1 MLKYSLIDI
10 KDYVLKLA
18 ELIAEVIRV
27 DVEIVDKNM
36 TRIAGTGRYGS
47 FIGKSLEGE
56 SFIYKR
62 VIESGK
68 KLVVENPGFHKFCS
82 DCRMKHSCG
91 EKFECCTPVIIEREV
106 VGVIALICFT
116 DEQKKIILAKLKEY
130 SDFLDKMAELIASK
144 AKENF
149 EELQKERIIAQ
160 SKAEAVNEITLD
172 SIIGEDIKIK
182 ELKNKL
188 RNIADS
194 YANILF
200 TGESGCGKEL
210 FARAVHYE
218 GKRRN
223 CPFIAVN
230 CGAIPEALLE
240 SELFGYA
247 AGAFTGANKTG
258 KIGKFELANNG
269 TIFLD
274 EIGDMPLQLQVK
286 LLRVLQ
292 DRVVIP
298 IGSNKPIKVNVRVIS
313 ATNKN
318 LEELIKIGSF
328 REDLYYRI
336 NVIPLEIPPLRNR
349 KGDIILL
356 FKYLLKKYCDSYGI
370 EIPDISG
377 DVIRHIQEYSWF
389 GNVRELENTVEYIIN
404 MLESERTIYVKH
416 LPKKLINN
424 NNLYIEE
431 DEFNLE
437 VLERK
442 TIIQALKKYG
452 TNTEDKK
459 QAAKALGISLASL
472 YRKIN
477 IYEIAFH

>member
-1 MLKYSLIDI
+1 MLKYSLMDI
-10 KDYVLKLA
+10 KEYVLKLA

-27 DVEIVDKNM
+27 DVEIVDKSL

-47 FIGKSLEGE
+47 FIGKSFEGE

-62 VIESGK
+62 VIESGR
-68 KLVVENPGFHKFCS
+68 KLVVENPGFHRFCA
-82 DCRMKHSCG
+82 DCRMKHSCA
-91 EKFECCTPVIIEREV
+91 EKFECCTPVIIEKEV

-144 AKENF
+144 AKENY
-149 EELQKERIIAQ
+149 EELQKEKIIAQ
-160 SKAEAVNEITLD
+160 SKAETINEITLN
-172 SIIGEDIKIK
+172 SIIGEDNKIK
-182 ELKNKL
+182 ELKSKL
-188 RNIADS
+188 INIADS

-218 GKRRN
+218 SRRRN
-223 CPFIAVN
+223 FPFIAVN

-247 AGAFTGANKTG
+247 AGAFTGASRTG
-258 KIGKFELANNG
+258 KIGKFELANKG

-274 EIGDMPLQLQVK
+274 EIGDMPVQLQVK

-292 DRVVIP
+292 DRIVIP
-298 IGSNKPIKVNVRVIS
+298 VGSNKPVRVDVRVIT

-318 LEELIKIGSF
+318 LDELIKTGSF

-336 NVIPLEIPPLRNR
+336 NVIPLEIPPLRDR
-349 KGDIILL
+349 KGDIVLI
-356 FKYLLKKYCDSYGI
+356 FKYLLYKYCSKYKI
-370 EIPDISG
+370 EIPQVSSE
-377 DVIRHIQEYSWF
+377 VIRCFQSYSWF
-389 GNVRELENTVEYIIN
+389 GNVRELENTVEYVIN
-404 MLESERTIYVKH
+404 MLEGEKIVKLNH
-416 LPKKLINN
+416 LPCKLLENKSS
-424 NNLYIEE
+424 YMEE
-431 DEFNLE
+431 QELNLE
-437 VLERK
+437 MIERK
-442 TIIQALKKYG
+442 TIIRALKKYG
-452 TNTEDKK
+452 TNTEDKRH
-459 QAAKALGISLASL
+459 AAKALGISLASL

-477 IYEIAFH
+477 NYRIAVE